1 LRDLRAG
8 ARDIA
13 AEARDLIAGR
23 KEAALVATGELIESE
38 FQRLVTASREFRG
51 YAAADRAAAASDRR
65 RSAADRRLATDA
77 QRRARA
83 ERGEASANSRKARTD
98 LEHAE
103 LDDLT
108 GLETRDPGYLTLQHE
123 LDRSRRSGE
132 PFVLAFIDIDGLKE
146 RNDTEG
152 HAAGDELLTAVVAAI
167 RSNLRSYDPLVRI
180 GGDEF
185 LCGFTN
191 TDLEAA
197 QRRVAEIQAAIARQP
212 NAGSITVGLAGRDT
226 SDTLKDITAR
236 ADANMYARRPTR
248 IPTRRGP

>member
-1 LRDLRAG
+1 MA
-8 ARDIA
+8 
-13 AEARDLIAGR
+13 
-23 KEAALVATGELIESE
+23 
-38 FQRLVTASREFRG
+38 
-51 YAAADRAAAASDRR
+51 
-65 RSAADRRLATDA
+65 
-77 QRRARA
+77 RRARTV
-83 ERGEASANSRKARTD
+83 ERRAPTSNTRN
-98 LEHAE
+98 
-103 LDDLT
+103 LT
-108 GLETRDPGYLTLQHE
+108 ISPA
-123 LDRSRRSGE
+123 SRRATRATSRFSTSLTA
-132 PFVLAFIDIDGLKE
+132 PAALANPSCCIDIDGLKE